1 MSSNEGNTPIYLQE
15 NPSKIQRM
23 FGDYYLEYASYVILE
38 RAVPHIIDG
47 LKPVQRRRPIQQGG

>member
-23 FGDYYLEYASYVILE
+23 FGDYYLVYASYVILA
-38 RAVPHIIDG
+38 RSAAYH
-47 LKPVQRRRPIQQGG
+47 